1 MVTVRDA
8 YDDDWR
14 ESDVPDGEAGDRWD
28 DGPACSLELVR
39 RPRFAFEV
47 LAAPESFEVAQT
59 IADRLRAGSPVLV
72 DLRGCSARLSG
83 RLADFCSGLA
93 YALEGTL
100 QPIGREVIL
109 LTPSHVDVSGDEA
122 SAVREPGFYNRS

>member
-1 MVTVRDA
+1 MVTTRDA
-8 YDDDWR
+8 YDDWYEDD
-14 ESDVPDGEAGDRWD
+14 EPYGEPVDRWD
-28 DGPACSLELVR
+28 DGPARPLELVR

-47 LAAPESFEVAQT
+47 VAAPESFEVAQT
-59 IADRLRAGSPVLV
+59 IADRLRGGSPVLV
-72 DLRGCSARLSG
+72 DLRGCRAQLSG

-100 QPIGREVIL
+100 QPLGRDVIL
-109 LTPSHVDVSGDEA
+109 LTPSHVDISGDEA